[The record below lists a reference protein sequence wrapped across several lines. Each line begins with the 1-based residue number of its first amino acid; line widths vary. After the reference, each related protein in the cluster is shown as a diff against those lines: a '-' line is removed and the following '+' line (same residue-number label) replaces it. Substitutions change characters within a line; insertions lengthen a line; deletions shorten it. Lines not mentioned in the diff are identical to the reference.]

1 MVNCAH
7 PDHIAEAFDG
17 GEWESHLA
25 GIVANASR
33 QSHAELDACDTLDDG
48 DPEELS
54 TQLADLQR
62 SHPRLRV
69 LGGCCGTDLRHLR
82 EIARRVS
89 G

>member
-1 MVNCAH
+1 MGSAYTLGAAGEAIG
-7 PDHIAEAFDG
+7 IARAAE
-17 GEWESHLA
+17 EA
-25 GIVANASR
+25 GIPARIAFTV
-33 QSHAELDACDTLDDG
+33 ETDG
-48 DPEELS
+48 
-54 TQLADLQR
+54 QLADRTLLPDAVQR